1 MRAQLDNDDRV
12 AGFMAA
18 CRDRGFKATHQ
29 RLEILRVLTAN
40 PVHPDAETIYRIVRK
55 RMPSISLDT
64 VYRTLRMLA
73 ENGLIARVGV
83 FQERAR
89 FDDNIHPHPHLVC
102 TRCGQIAD
110 WPCESTALPTPTA
123 PAADLAPG
131 VVESIYVEY
140 RGICLDCLKSHAK
153 KPHAQGQKAS

>member
-1 MRAQLDNDDRV
+1 MIAQLDIDDRV

-55 RMPSISLDT
+55 RLPSISLDT

-89 FDDNIHPHPHLVC
+89 FDDNTQPHPHLVC
-102 TRCGQIAD
+102 TRCGHIAD
-110 WPCESTALPTPTA
+110 WPGESISLPP
-123 PAADLAPG
+123 PSEPREGSAPG
-131 VVESIYVEY
+131 VVDSVYVEY
-140 RGICLDCLKSHAK
+140 RGVCRNCHNPDNGT
-153 KPHAQGQKAS
+153 AQP